1 MTGRALIEFMPHR
14 HVTMA
19 TSSGSVGHQTN
30 AKDQTMR
37 DLIGDWRRWTRT
49 DRIVGLVTLAGAMIV
64 ASVPYL
70 FAT

>member
-1 MTGRALIEFMPHR
+1 MSHR

-19 TSSGSVGHQTN
+19 TSSGSVRHQTN

-37 DLIGDWRRWTRT
+37 DLIADWRRWTRT
-49 DRIVGLVTLAGAMIV
+49 DRIVGLITLAGAMIV
-64 ASVPYL
+64 VSVPYL

>member
-1 MTGRALIEFMPHR
+1 MPHR

-19 TSSGSVGHQTN
+19 TSSGSVSHQTN

-37 DLIGDWRRWTRT
+37 DLIADWRRWTRT
-49 DRIVGLVTLAGAMIV
+49 DRIVGLVTLAGAMVV
-64 ASVPYL
+64 AAVPYL

>member
-1 MTGRALIEFMPHR
+1 
-14 HVTMA
+14 
-19 TSSGSVGHQTN
+19 
-30 AKDQTMR
+30 MR

-49 DRIVGLVTLAGAMIV
+49 DRIVGFVTLAGAMVV

>member
-1 MTGRALIEFMPHR
+1 MPHR

-19 TSSGSVGHQTN
+19 TSSGSVRHQTN

-49 DRIVGLVTLAGAMIV
+49 DRIVGLVTLAGAMVV
-64 ASVPYL
+64 ASLPYL